1 MIRRIEKA
9 DKEIYMEFAKDFYS
23 SDAVDHTVPE
33 SHFEAAFNEFFRSSD
48 YLEGYILEY
57 EYKPVGYGII
67 SKTFSPEAGGVVI
80 WIEELYL
87 LDEYRSKGLGRDFF
101 EHLEQKAISEKI
113 TRQRLEI
120 SPSNERA
127 KKLYMKMGFKE
138 LDYKQ
143 MVKDYK

>member
-1 MIRRIEKA
+1 M
-9 DKEIYMEFAKDFYS
+9 S
-23 SDAVDHTVPE
+23 
-33 SHFEAAFNEFFRSSD
+33 
-48 YLEGYILEY
+48 
-57 EYKPVGYGII
+57 GII

-113 TRQRLEI
+113 ARQRLEI